1 MCTVQFDLIALK
13 IAPNNRFVTLVTDI
27 APRQIQMSSAFPESP
42 RGSSSPCVHSPSPL
56 SISPSCSKS
65 PLIQKS
71 TQFMERSHSGEALTD
86 RFVARRDDF
95 SAKSKI
101 SLIQGKL
108 SNFSKE
114 NFDKELSANVS
125 ATTDIL
131 QKYSQKLRSG
141 MYKAASKSIVEPS
154 RNISLEAERIL
165 DAPGIVDDFYL
176 NCLNWSVRD
185 VLAIGLGNSVYLW
198 NARNGQVSELCNLS
212 NDDDSQQDYVASL
225 SWIHDGSYLAV
236 GSSDSTVQLWDV
248 EKSKRVRMITGHSG
262 RVSALAWNKHIL
274 SSGAF
279 DGGINTHDV
288 RIAKPL
294 ISSQTGHS
302 GQICGL
308 QWSYDGRQL
317 ASGSNDNQVHIWE
330 GPQST
335 APTFT
340 FSHSAAVKAVSW
352 CPWQANTLATG
363 GGSRDRSLK
372 FWNTSTGVLSRS
384 CETNSQVS
392 AICWS
397 KTYREL
403 ISAHGYSSNSLCL
416 WKYPSLGLMK
426 EIPAAHDSRILHMAI
441 SPDGERVATVA
452 ADENLKIW
460 KVFERPKDGL
470 NSKPT
475 TKPDRPL
482 VTISH
487 MTETSAKLKG
497 SSPYNT
503 KVKTENALTRR

>member
-1 MCTVQFDLIALK
+1 M
-13 IAPNNRFVTLVTDI
+13 P
-27 APRQIQMSSAFPESP
+27 PAFLESP
-42 RGSSSPCVHSPSPL
+42 REGSSPCAISSPQVAVTT
-56 SISPSCSKS
+56 CSKS
-65 PLIQKS
+65 PLIRKTSTKS
-71 TQFMERSHSGEALTD
+71 MFRETDGGLLVD

-95 SAKSKI
+95 SAKSKL
-101 SLIQGKL
+101 SLMQGKML
-108 SNFSKE
+108 NFNKE
-114 NFDKELSANVS
+114 NSETKIPMNISGTD
-125 ATTDIL
+125 DIL
-131 QKYSQKLRSG
+131 ENYSKSLRNG
-141 MYKAASKSIVEPS
+141 MYRPLPKATLEPS
-154 RNISLEAERIL
+154 RNIALEAERIL

-185 VLAIGLGNSVYLW
+185 VLAIGLGSSVYLW
-198 NARNGQVSELCNLS
+198 NARNGQVTELCNLAT
-212 NDDDSQQDYVASL
+212 DEDSQRDYVASL

-248 EKSKRVRMITGHSG
+248 EKSKRVRMMAGHSG

-279 DGGINTHDV
+279 DGCINTYDV
-288 RIAKPL
+288 RVAKPF
-294 ISSQTGHS
+294 IASQVGHT

-308 QWSYDGRQL
+308 QWSHDGRQL
-317 ASGSNDNQVHIWE
+317 ASGSNDNHVNIWE
-330 GPQST
+330 GPQATS
-335 APTFT
+335 PTFT
-340 FSHSAAVKAVSW
+340 FSHMAAVKAISW

-363 GGSRDRSLK
+363 GGSRDRCLK

-384 CETNSQVS
+384 CETNSQIS

-403 ISAHGYSSNSLCL
+403 ISAHGFSSNSLCL

-426 EIPAAHDSRILHMAI
+426 EIPSAHDSRILHMAI

-460 KVFERPKDGL
+460 KVFEKPQGDGTG
-470 NSKPT
+470 SKS

-487 MTETSAKLKG
+487 MTETSAKLAC

-503 KVKTENALTRR
+503 KVKTESVLTRR